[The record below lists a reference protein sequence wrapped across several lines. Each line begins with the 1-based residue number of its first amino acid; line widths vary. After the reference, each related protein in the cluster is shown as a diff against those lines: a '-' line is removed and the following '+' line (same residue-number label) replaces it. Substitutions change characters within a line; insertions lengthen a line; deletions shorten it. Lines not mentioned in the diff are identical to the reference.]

1 MSARAGR
8 VCSPGCGAAGRT
20 PACTR
25 PAASSVGTPQRDFSW
40 SEVMMQREQSG
51 VPRLLFLALTRQFEA
66 QRPVP
71 RQRVALPQAGRPSGI
86 GFAGEETLSAYVGLG
101 SPARAEV
108 GQRAEAGAR
117 AQRKAAVEALVGL
130 KGGFDEGVD
139 HRTALKRIG
148 HGPGETGTAV
158 DFGHE
163 WLGAVRE
170 PPPCPAGVYL
180 PGQRLKELVSRR
192 DRNDVHGFQVLEPRP
207 DSVAVIAHCNI
218 EKLYLSPLGVAAFWI
233 QQIVVRGA
241 GAQLDKVHPIAAAA
255 AEREAGCS
263 VALIRTGFRH
273 GNRRIVCP

>member
-40 SEVMMQREQSG
+40 SEVMMQREQNG
-51 VPRLLFLALTRQFEA
+51 VPRLFFLALARQVEA

-71 RQRVALPQAGRPSGI
+71 RQRVALPQARDPSGI

-101 SPARAEV
+101 TPARAEV
-108 GQRAEAGAR
+108 GQRAEAR
-117 AQRKAAVEALVGL
+117 TCAQRKAAVEALVGL

-192 DRNDVHGFQVLEPRP
+192 DRNDVHGFQVFEPRS
-207 DSVAVIAHCNI
+207 DAHSVIAHREV
-218 EKLYLSPLGVAAFWI
+218 EKLDL
-233 QQIVVRGA
+233 RTA
-241 GAQLDKVHPIAAAA
+241 GIAA
-255 AEREAGCS
+255 
-263 VALIRTGFRH
+263 V
-273 GNRRIVCP
+273 RIQ